1 MITLNGRPA
10 PLSDIDKAWAAR
22 ALGCEIAVIET
33 VLAVESGGF
42 GFLPDG
48 RPKILFEAHIFS
60 RLTGHRFDEAHPD
73 ISSPRWNRD
82 LYGRAGDYQW
92 RRLEAAVE
100 LNAEAAFRSASWG
113 LFQILGDNHRL
124 CGFPIV
130 GPFVEAHRRAERNH
144 LECFVT
150 FIRAVKLDDELRD
163 RRWIDF
169 ARAYNGPGYAA
180 NAYDA
185 KLAAAF
191 ARAIARAQRTGDHP
205 ANDERDMWRGVQ
217 AALNTL
223 GYGPLV
229 VDGWP
234 GPRTH
239 AALADFQADRKL
251 PIGMLDAETRA
262 ALGVAA

>member
-1 MITLNGRPA
+1 MSALNGRPA
-10 PLSDIDKAWAAR
+10 PLSEIDKAWAAR

-33 VLAVESGGF
+33 VLAVESSGA

-48 RPKILFEAHIFS
+48 RPKILFEAHVFS
-60 RLTGHRFDEAHPD
+60 WITSHRFDASHPNL
-73 ISSPRWNRD
+73 SSRRWNRE
-82 LYGRAGDYQW
+82 LYGGAGNHQW
-92 RRLEAAVE
+92 RRLEEAIE
-100 LNAEAAFRSASWG
+100 LNADAALRSTSWG
-113 LFQILGDNHRL
+113 LFQILGNNHRL
-124 CGFPIV
+124 CGFPVV
-130 GPFVEAHRRAERNH
+130 GPFVETHRRSERNH

-150 FIRAVKLDDELRD
+150 FIRATRLDDELRD
-163 RRWIDF
+163 KRWIDF

-191 ARAIARAQRTGDHP
+191 ARAVARAQRTGDHP
-205 ANDERDMWRGVQ
+205 PNDERDTWRGVQ

-234 GPRTH
+234 GPKTYT
-239 AALADFQADRKL
+239 ALGDFQTDRKL
-251 PIGMLDAETRA
+251 PIGTLDAETIA
-262 ALGVAA
+262 ALGIPR